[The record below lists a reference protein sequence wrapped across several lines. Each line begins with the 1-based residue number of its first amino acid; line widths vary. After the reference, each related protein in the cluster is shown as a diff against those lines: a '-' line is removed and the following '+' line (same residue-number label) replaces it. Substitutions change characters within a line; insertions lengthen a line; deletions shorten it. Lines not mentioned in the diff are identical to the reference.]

1 MKTFKIGNVYCRK
14 GFHYKVLDDRAL
26 DDTFTHYLL
35 IASFCSD
42 CGDLYQFDIPLG
54 SFRATNQRRRCNDC
68 KKRGV
73 KAKPWRDSKRMLAN
87 ITTDEARLKAA
98 LKS

>member
-42 CGDLYQFDIPLG
+42 CGDLYQFDIPVG

-68 KKRGV
+68 KKIGV
-73 KAKPWRDSKRMLAN
+73 KAKPWPKAM
-87 ITTDEARLKAA
+87 ERLKAMSIRQA
-98 LKS
+98 FFAAK